1 VRRAP
6 QSERTTAGQ
15 GSGQALGWPNV
26 EAQVLKDSM
35 SNCEGEVS
43 RQVGGKPKGLLEA
56 TARHAV
62 KVQRFTNAASP
73 VPVTYPFKGELALR
87 RYGDDDALPLIRGND
102 SEQVR
107 RQWPQRCVGV
117 GFEPCVPLR
126 RFIRMPASPWSGS
139 AGRRRSAR
147 S

>member
-15 GSGQALGWPNV
+15 VSGQALGWPNV

-73 VPVTYPFKGELALR
+73 ETARHLSVQGELALR
-87 RYGDDDALPLIRGND
+87 RYGDAALPLILGND
-102 SEQVR
+102 PER
-107 RQWPQRCVGV
+107 GP
-117 GFEPCVPLR
+117 
-126 RFIRMPASPWSGS
+126 PAMA
-139 AGRRRSAR
+139 AGA
-147 S
+147 